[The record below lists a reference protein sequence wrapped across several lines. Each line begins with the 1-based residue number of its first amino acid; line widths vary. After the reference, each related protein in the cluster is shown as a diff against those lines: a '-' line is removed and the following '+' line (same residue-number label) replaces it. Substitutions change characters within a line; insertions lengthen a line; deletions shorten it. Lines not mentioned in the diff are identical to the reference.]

1 MKVNIRSEEPGDED
15 AIRNVI
21 FRAFQSQ
28 SEPRLVDRLRDEDAA
43 ELSLVAEADG
53 RIVGHILFSPMT
65 LDPENPSCIDRV
77 FGLAPLSVLPE
88 FQNSGIG
95 TKLVQRG
102 LSLGISK
109 RWRLVFVLGDPAY
122 YSRFNFKQ
130 ASKFNYY
137 TEYDA
142 PDKAFMVVSLDAYG
156 LSVGPATIAKYHSIF
171 SEVGI

>member
-1 MKVNIRSEEPGDED
+1 MKTDIRKEEPGDED
-15 AIRNVI
+15 AIRNVV

-43 ELSLVAEADG
+43 ELSLVAVVDNK
-53 RIVGHILFSPMT
+53 IVGHILFSPMT
-65 LDPENPSCIDRV
+65 LDPENPAIIDRV

-88 FQNSGIG
+88 FQNAGIG

-102 LSLGISK
+102 LSLGISM
-109 RWRLVFVLGDPAY
+109 RWRLAFVLGDPAF

-142 PDKAFMVVSLDAYG
+142 PDEAFMVVSLDAYG
-156 LSVGPATIAKYHSIF
+156 LSVGPATIAKYHSVF